1 MQSQTAYTPSQKT
14 ASISPASDI
23 WNWQEL
29 SEFSTPEVMTDAKY
43 WAEAIGDHLGDMFDD
58 MLQESAEQ
66 AEFVRYGSAGG
77 F

>member
-14 ASISPASDI
+14 ASISPVSDV
-23 WNWQEL
+23 WTLEEL
-29 SEFSTPEVMTDAKY
+29 REFSTPEVMTDAQY

-66 AEFVRYGSAGG
+66 SEFVRYGSAGG

>member
-1 MQSQTAYTPSQKT
+1 MQSQTAYTPSTKT
-14 ASISPASDI
+14 ASISPVSDV
-23 WNWQEL
+23 WTLEEL
-29 SEFSTPEVMTDAKY
+29 SDLSTPEVMTDAKY

-66 AEFVRYGSAGG
+66 FEFVRFGSAGG

>member
-14 ASISPASDI
+14 ASISPVSDV
-23 WNWQEL
+23 WTLEEL
-29 SEFSTPEVMTDAKY
+29 GEFTTPEVMTDAKY
-43 WAEAIGDHLGDMFDD
+43 WMEAIGDHLGDMFDD

-66 AEFVRYGSAGG
+66 SEFVRYGSAGG